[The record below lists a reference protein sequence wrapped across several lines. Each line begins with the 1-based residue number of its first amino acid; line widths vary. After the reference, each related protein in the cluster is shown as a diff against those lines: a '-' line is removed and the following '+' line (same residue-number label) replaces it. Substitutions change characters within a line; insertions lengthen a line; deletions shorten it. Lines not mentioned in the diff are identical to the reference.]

1 MTEGFKKELPTKE
14 GYYKC
19 LIHWREGCN
28 TDDDNDYSIIGLY
41 WINRSWHDFNNGG
54 QEIDSIDYKVLGWCE
69 DIPFNPWH
77 TGIPTEDGEYL
88 VEDVVVRVD
97 DVIWKVDSLLNRK
110 KNTDYTGQLL
120 DQAIDVVLE
129 EIKRCVNEEMPKYN
143 HIFTKEKKDE
153 EKE

>member
-1 MTEGFKKELPTKE
+1 MWGLNDVLTHSIAYGMGEEEEKAKAEEEKKASS
-14 GYYKC
+14 
-19 LIHWREGCN
+19 N
-28 TDDDNDYSIIGLY
+28 
-41 WINRSWHDFNNGG
+41 
-54 QEIDSIDYKVLGWCE
+54 
-69 DIPFNPWH
+69 WH
-77 TGIPTEDGEYL
+77 TGTPTEEGEYL